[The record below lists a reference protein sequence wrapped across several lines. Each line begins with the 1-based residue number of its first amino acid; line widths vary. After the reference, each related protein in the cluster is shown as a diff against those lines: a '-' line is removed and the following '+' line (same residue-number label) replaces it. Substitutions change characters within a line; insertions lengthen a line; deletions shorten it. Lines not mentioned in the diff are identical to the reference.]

1 MDPLILI
8 SIAIVALVLSVAVFV
23 MLLRTLKTTGE
34 LRHTVADR
42 AAKTQELE
50 HLRAQLE
57 QATEDASAAQDLRIE
72 VGRLETE
79 LQAERDVSKRAN
91 ESVES
96 LQTRRD
102 ELQGQVQDLTGTA
115 SGLREQLKGAN
126 ESIAATKTLN
136 DDLEFKLAHQ
146 RQRAEAIS
154 IREGALKAELESA
167 KELLV
172 EREDMVKQAK
182 DSFKVLSTQ
191 TLEQQQEAFMQ
202 TADANLKERE
212 AAVKKLVDPLREQIE
227 RFGQQR
233 SKSEGELGQ
242 QIKVLASETTGLAS
256 ALRRPEVRGQWGE
269 VQLERVLELS
279 GLREG
284 FDYTTQDSF
293 TTADGRQRTDV
304 IVRMPHDRTV
314 VLDSKVSLSAL
325 MDASATDDPTE
336 KSQHLGRH
344 VLQVKHHVQSLS
356 DKAYWKHLDNTPNV
370 VVMVLPEFAFLAALE
385 CEPDLTEW
393 ALGKDVIVVTPPA
406 VLALLRAVELNWQ
419 QVRVAETAEQIRQLG
434 RQLHADIARYSD
446 NFAQVGRGLRS
457 AVNGYNSSVATFQS
471 SVVRR
476 SDKFQEFGLALTSE
490 INELPEVMESVRE
503 FEALPTPEDD
513 GVINGLAELEDHH
526 AAIEDH
532 ESRTSLI

>member
-1 MDPLILI
+1 MDLLLLA
-8 SIAIVALVLSVAVFV
+8 SMSFVIVAVAVV
-23 MLLRTLKTTGE
+23 ALIPLLRQNRE
-34 LRHTVADR
+34 LRRSDADLASQSR
-42 AAKTQELE
+42 ELE
-50 HLRAQLE
+50 HVKAQLE
-57 QATEDASAAQDLRIE
+57 QATEDASAAQGLRIE
-72 VGRLETE
+72 VSRLETE
-79 LQAERDVSKRAN
+79 LQAERDLSKRAN

-96 LQTRRD
+96 LQARRD

-126 ESIAATKTLN
+126 ESLAATKTLN
-136 DDLEFKLAHQ
+136 DELEAELTHQ
-146 RQRAEAIS
+146 RQRAEAIGN
-154 IREGALKAELESA
+154 REVKLAAELKSA
-167 KELLV
+167 KAQLA
-172 EREDMVKQAK
+172 EREDFVKQAK

-336 KSQHLGRH
+336 KSHHLGRH
-344 VLQVKHHVQSLS
+344 VAQVRHHVQSLS

-385 CEPDLTEW
+385 REPDLTEW

-476 SDKFQEFGLALTSE
+476 SGKFQEFGLALTSE

-513 GVINGLAELEDHH
+513 SEINGEAKVGGHH
-526 AAIEDH
+526 SAIEDR
-532 ESRTSLI
+532 ESRTALI